1 MNYPKEYV
9 EYLIHF
15 HGDRDFFECH
25 EILEEYW
32 KAQLIRQEHWV
43 ALIQIAVGL
52 YHHRRGNR
60 SGSLKMLQSAA
71 RKITT
76 SSALELGLDFEELI
90 LRISSRLLSIE
101 NGDAYEDMNLPITDD
116 SLLQECLGE
125 CAKRGWIWQARSS
138 MDDQLVHR
146 HTLRDR
152 SGVIQE
158 REESLRGKKE
168 K

>member
-32 KAQLIRQEHWV
+32 KAQPLRQDKWV

-60 SGSLKMLQSAA
+60 AGAVKMLQSAA
-71 RKITT
+71 SRITK
-76 SSALELGLDFEELI
+76 SSAEELGLDFEELSI
-90 LRISSRLLSIE
+90 RISERLISIE

-116 SLLQECLGE
+116 TLLQECLGE
-125 CAKRGWIWQARSS
+125 CTKRGWIWQARSH
-138 MDDQLVHR
+138 MNDQLIHR
-146 HTLRDR
+146 HALRDR
-152 SGVIQE
+152 SSVIQQ
-158 REESLRGKKE
+158 REESLRMKKD